1 MPHSF
6 DDLEGA
12 QSFDS
17 SKVRQ
22 ARAEVDALK
31 GSVKELNSLSR
42 DFARSFTGAFQS
54 AIFGGQKLDKV
65 FGKLALS
72 LSKLVLRSALKPLEG
87 VVGSAFSSLFSGLVP
102 FAKGGVVTPFAGG
115 GVLSSPVAFPM
126 RGGVGLA
133 GEAGPEAIL
142 PLARGRDGRL
152 GVKAG
157 GGSGG
162 VTINFNVSVS
172 DAESFLRSESQIS
185 AMLNRAVSRG
195 NRNL

>member
-1 MPHSF
+1 MPGNN
-6 DDLEGA
+6 DDLLATQNVDIARMRE
-12 QSFDS
+12 
-17 SKVRQ
+17 
-22 ARAEVDALK
+22 ARAELDILK
-31 GSVKELNSLSR
+31 NRVSELKYSSR
-42 DFARSFTGAFQS
+42 DFGKSFTRAFDA

-72 LSKLVLRSALKPLEG
+72 LSRTALRAAVKPLENAA
-87 VVGSAFSSLFSGLVP
+87 SSIFSSIISGVTG
-102 FAKGGVVTPFAGG
+102 FAKGGVI
-115 GVLSSPVAFPM
+115 SSPMAFPM

-133 GEAGPEAIL
+133 GEAGAEAIL

-152 GVKAG
+152 GVRA

-162 VTINFNVSVS
+162 AVTINFNVSAS